1 MCHTVT
7 LSHVTL
13 GGWCEAADQSRHQ
26 VTWGDTHSY
35 NLEWGL
41 SAARL
46 TPGESSRL
54 EIVSS
59 ECSVLSI
66 SFLTHRLQHWNDL
79 SQIIPHTFEAEIFS
93 CFSSHT
99 LQQTGMLCQCT
110 IDTQLVSASFLL
122 PNAWLVLPTT
132 LNIFAQ
138 VFLHSRHI
146 LKIVLK

>member
-1 MCHTVT
+1 MCHTLT
-7 LSHVTL
+7 LSHCHTGRLVW
-13 GGWCEAADQSRHQ
+13 GRRPEQRSGH
-26 VTWGDTHSY
+26 WGDTHSY
-35 NLEWGL
+35 NLHRGL

-122 PNAWLVLPTT
+122 PNAWLVLP